1 MDFLTDRTWM
11 KYLYAGGAAERF
23 SWGPY
28 SLAGVIS
35 PERGGERYRY
45 RLFAFE
51 AGASSPFA
59 AINLETD
66 LLGAWKLTLEL
77 GRERSVLASMDA
89 PPDYESFR
97 AMAVAA
103 LAKLAPTGP
112 AAPAG
117 QRRAG
122 RGPGRRRPSPKK
134 DSR

>member
-1 MDFLTDRTWM
+1 MEILGDRTWM

-23 SWGPY
+23 GWGPY

-51 AGASSPFA
+51 AGAASPFA

-66 LLGAWKLTLEL
+66 LLGAWKLTAEL
-77 GRERSVLASMDA
+77 GRERSVLASFDA

-97 AMAVAA
+97 TMAVAA
-103 LAKLAPTGP
+103 LAKLAP
-112 AAPAG
+112 AG
-117 QRRAG
+117 QGAQAGPRRAKTG
-122 RGPGRRRPSPKK
+122 TGAKKSSPKK
-134 DSR
+134 DRP